1 MLKKTL
7 RGLGGCIGYLL
18 YAVGLGVLLLWLLFP
33 HEALRR
39 YLEESLNRVSPE
51 LRWQVEAVGLDVPA
65 GLTLRAIEGF
75 EQGDGKNPLLRIDV
89 LTLRLNWAESLRAR
103 QVQIEYRMA
112 AGKGSVHGFVRIDGG
127 QQGLYVEGAGQDIEL
142 TAFPLLS
149 RQLGRAL
156 QGSVSGTFTG
166 TFLPAK
172 GEFAEL
178 TARLNVD
185 NGRLGLKRPILSHT
199 ELPFSQGT
207 VVLHGRGE
215 RLQLEQ
221 GVVASELFDGQ
232 FSGTVI
238 VNRDPALGQLDL
250 KGAMQPTAKFYKG
263 LNNTLALQA
272 FRVQLKDNSLPFRI
286 SGELSN
292 PGIHYEGYSQLFQTL
307 EMELK

>member
-7 RGLGGCIGYLL
+7 RGLGSCIGYLL

-33 HEALRR
+33 HEAMRR
-39 YLEESLNRVSPE
+39 YLEKSLNRVSPE
-51 LRWQVEAVGLDVPA
+51 LRWQVEAVGLDIPA

-238 VNRDPALGQLDL
+238 VNRDPARGQLDL